1 MSSYECERR
10 VAAEKHQTGAADR
23 RVKAISHVGHAV
35 NLAIERFVTIG
46 EIIAEDNLDIKSDI
60 LECCRNARDAGKSIE
75 RLCDISAMDNMN
87 YSTLELPVYDEN
99 AIIIAAK
106 ALISAVTRILLL
118 VDIVVVK
125 QLLTAKR
132 KIVKSLRKLES
143 VVNFTEFVR
152 AYSLFGIEMIELAYL
167 IRNQQNNIKEER
179 RRAQMFSAKQILE
192 HSISI
197 LLSSSKATLLHYD
210 CMIAKENRDTVFCQI
225 RRAMDLIH
233 FVVKDC
239 IFETQFLTYNEHAAK
254 NIGGETV
261 QSSTNYLTF
270 LLEKFRSK
278 PLDDSKPTTMY
289 IGNNNYSKIATSTT
303 LTEKKWNNEYSSK
316 RRNSFGSED
325 ESLLI
330 GNNYK
335 QCGTKISPFT
345 DRDLMTP
352 FNIELIEELI
362 YAFEKLL
369 EKTHDF
375 TDSAYTSHENRE
387 HILFLCDRC
396 KLELK
401 KCLNILYKT
410 ERNTRHIMDEEID
423 RVIGTAKNLTQQ
435 LILSVADQTADL
447 YHSLKTSV
455 ELVNN
460 FHLLALNED
469 PTSFQEWSNKFHD
482 CCDHIIDVCKLLQ
495 HIAFTESLQVQSK
508 CLAINLRI
516 YGPQVI
522 LAAKILSRYPT
533 SVPANEN
540 MDAFAEMWKW
550 LISEITNVAQQI
562 LDTTGEQCDNKS
574 IKKYKP
580 TAARPLSVGQEEQGK
595 VATAETKDMP
605 AEIAPFNEKWNDEVN
620 ENNDIIKR
628 AKNMS
633 AMAFAMYQFT
643 KGNGTLR
650 TTQDLFTQAEYFA
663 EEANRLYKV
672 LRQFSYQVPAS
683 QNKKDLLNILD
694 RVPTFVQTLQFTV
707 KDHTVGKDATFVKVD
722 HVIRETKNLMS
733 VINKVVSKCFECAT
747 KYKLDLSGLSGGLS
761 SSGALG
767 GDDNNAGGMGDSKG
781 TTSSSEGSM

>member
-10 VAAEKHQTGAADR
+10 VATEKHQPIVGATDR
-23 RVKAISHVGHAV
+23 RVKVISHVGHAV

-87 YSTLELPVYDEN
+87 YSTLDLPVYDEN

-197 LLSSSKATLLHYD
+197 LLSSSKASLLHYD
-210 CMIAKENRDTVFCQI
+210 CMLAKENRDTVFCQI

-239 IFETQFLTYNEHAAK
+239 IFESAFLAFNEHGTK
-254 NIGGETV
+254 NINGETV
-261 QSSTNYLTF
+261 QSATNYLTF
-270 LLEKFRSK
+270 LLEKFRTK
-278 PLDDSKPTTMY
+278 PLDDIKPTMY
-289 IGNNNYSKIATSTT
+289 IANNNYSKIATSTT
-303 LTEKKWNNEYSSK
+303 TTEKKWNNEYSK

-325 ESLLI
+325 ENLLI

-335 QCGTKISPFT
+335 QCGTKISPFS

-423 RVIGTAKNLTQQ
+423 RVISISKNLTQQ

-455 ELVNN
+455 ELVNS

-522 LAAKILSRYPT
+522 LAAKILSRYPS

-562 LDTTGEQCDNKS
+562 LDTTGEQCDNKTS
-574 IKKYKP
+574 KKYK
-580 TAARPLSVGQEEQGK
+580 TTARPLSVGQEEPGK
-595 VATAETKDMP
+595 VSAADTKEIP
-605 AEIAPFNEKWNDEVN
+605 SEIAPFNEKWNDEVN
-620 ENNDIIKR
+620 DNNDIIKR

-733 VINKVVSKCFECAT
+733 VINKVVTKCFECAT

-761 SSGALG
+761 SAGALG

>member
-1 MSSYECERR
+1 
-10 VAAEKHQTGAADR
+10 
-23 RVKAISHVGHAV
+23 
-35 NLAIERFVTIG
+35 
-46 EIIAEDNLDIKSDI
+46 
-60 LECCRNARDAGKSIE
+60 
-75 RLCDISAMDNMN
+75 MDNMN

-239 IFETQFLTYNEHAAK
+239 IFETQFLTSYNEHAAK

-261 QSSTNYLTF
+261 QSSSNYLNF

-278 PLDDSKPTTMY
+278 PLDDAKPTMY
-289 IGNNNYSKIATSTT
+289 IGNNNYSKNATSTT
-303 LTEKKWNNEYSSK
+303 LTEKKWNNEYTSK

-325 ESLLI
+325 ESILI

-562 LDTTGEQCDNKS
+562 LDTTGEQIDNKS
-574 IKKYKP
+574 IK
-580 TAARPLSVGQEEQGK
+580 
-595 VATAETKDMP
+595 
-605 AEIAPFNEKWNDEVN
+605 
-620 ENNDIIKR
+620 
-628 AKNMS
+628 
-633 AMAFAMYQFT
+633 
-643 KGNGTLR
+643 
-650 TTQDLFTQAEYFA
+650 
-663 EEANRLYKV
+663 
-672 LRQFSYQVPAS
+672 
-683 QNKKDLLNILD
+683 
-694 RVPTFVQTLQFTV
+694 
-707 KDHTVGKDATFVKVD
+707 
-722 HVIRETKNLMS
+722 
-733 VINKVVSKCFECAT
+733 VSKYIQYIPHA
-747 KYKLDLSGLSGGLS
+747 YSY
-761 SSGALG
+761 
-767 GDDNNAGGMGDSKG
+767 MR
-781 TTSSSEGSM
+781 

>member
-10 VAAEKHQTGAADR
+10 VATDKHQLGSADH

-35 NLAIERFVTIG
+35 NLAIERFVAIG
-46 EIIAEDNLDIKSDI
+46 EIIAEDNLDIKTDI

-75 RLCDISAMDNMN
+75 RLCDISAMDNVN
-87 YSTLELPVYDEN
+87 YSTLDLPAYDEN

-132 KIVKSLRKLES
+132 KIVKSLRRLES

-197 LLSSSKATLLHYD
+197 LLSSSKASLLHYD

-239 IFETQFLTYNEHAAK
+239 IFESPYLTFNEHVNK

-261 QSSTNYLTF
+261 QSASNYLTF

-278 PLDDSKPTTMY
+278 PLDDLK
-289 IGNNNYSKIATSTT
+289 IVNNNFSKIANASPNDRQSN
-303 LTEKKWNNEYSSK
+303 EKKLSNEYISK
-316 RRNSFGSED
+316 RCNSFNTED
-325 ESLLI
+325 ENILI
-330 GNNYK
+330 ANNYK
-335 QCGTKISPFT
+335 QCGTKISPYT

-410 ERNTRHIMDEEID
+410 ERNTRHIIDEEID
-423 RVIGTAKNLTQQ
+423 RVISTAKNLTQQ
-435 LILSVADQTADL
+435 LIISVVDQTADL
-447 YHSLKTSV
+447 YHSLKTTV

-460 FHLLALNED
+460 FHLLAMNDD

-522 LAAKILSRYPT
+522 LAAKILSRYPS

-550 LISEITNVAQQI
+550 LIAEITNVAQQI
-562 LDTTGEQCDNKS
+562 LETSGEQCDTKS

-580 TAARPLSVGQEEQGK
+580 TSRPLSVGQEESDK
-595 VATAETKDMP
+595 ATNVETKDIP
-605 AEIAPFNEKWNDEVN
+605 SEIPPFNEKWNDEVN
-620 ENNDIIKR
+620 DNNDIIKR

-683 QNKKDLLNILD
+683 QNKKELLNILD

-733 VINKVVSKCFECAT
+733 VINKVVTKCFECAT
-747 KYKLDLSGLSGGLS
+747 KYKLDLSGLSGGVS

-767 GDDNNAGGMGDSKG
+767 GDDNNSGGMGDSKG

>member
-1 MSSYECERR
+1 
-10 VAAEKHQTGAADR
+10 
-23 RVKAISHVGHAV
+23 
-35 NLAIERFVTIG
+35 
-46 EIIAEDNLDIKSDI
+46 
-60 LECCRNARDAGKSIE
+60 
-75 RLCDISAMDNMN
+75 MDNMN
-87 YSTLELPVYDEN
+87 YSSLELPIYDEN

-239 IFETQFLTYNEHAAK
+239 IFETQFLTFNEHVTK

-261 QSSTNYLTF
+261 QTSSNYLTF

-278 PLDDSKPTTMY
+278 PLDDTKSTMY

-303 LTEKKWNNEYSSK
+303 ITEKKWNNEYTSK

-335 QCGTKISPFT
+335 QCGSKISPFT

-423 RVIGTAKNLTQQ
+423 RVIGTSKNLTQQ

-574 IKKYKP
+574 IK
-580 TAARPLSVGQEEQGK
+580 
-595 VATAETKDMP
+595 
-605 AEIAPFNEKWNDEVN
+605 
-620 ENNDIIKR
+620 
-628 AKNMS
+628 
-633 AMAFAMYQFT
+633 
-643 KGNGTLR
+643 
-650 TTQDLFTQAEYFA
+650 
-663 EEANRLYKV
+663 
-672 LRQFSYQVPAS
+672 
-683 QNKKDLLNILD
+683 
-694 RVPTFVQTLQFTV
+694 
-707 KDHTVGKDATFVKVD
+707 
-722 HVIRETKNLMS
+722 
-733 VINKVVSKCFECAT
+733 VSKNTLYIFGNRFDRN
-747 KYKLDLSGLSGGLS
+747 KY
-761 SSGALG
+761 
-767 GDDNNAGGMGDSKG
+767 
-781 TTSSSEGSM
+781 

>member
-10 VAAEKHQTGAADR
+10 VATEKHQPIVGATDR
-23 RVKAISHVGHAV
+23 RVKVISHVGHAV

-87 YSTLELPVYDEN
+87 YSTLDLPVYDEN

-197 LLSSSKATLLHYD
+197 LLSSSKASLLHYD
-210 CMIAKENRDTVFCQI
+210 CMLAKENRDTVFCQI

-239 IFETQFLTYNEHAAK
+239 IFESAFLAFNEHGTK
-254 NIGGETV
+254 NINGETV
-261 QSSTNYLTF
+261 QSATNYLTF
-270 LLEKFRSK
+270 LLEKFRTK
-278 PLDDSKPTTMY
+278 PLDDIKPTMY
-289 IGNNNYSKIATSTT
+289 IANNNYSKIATSTT
-303 LTEKKWNNEYSSK
+303 TTEKKWNNEYSK

-325 ESLLI
+325 ENLLI

-335 QCGTKISPFT
+335 QCGTKISPFS

-423 RVIGTAKNLTQQ
+423 RVISISKNLTQQ

-455 ELVNN
+455 ELVNS

-522 LAAKILSRYPT
+522 LAAKILSRYPS

-562 LDTTGEQCDNKS
+562 LDTTGEQCDNKTS
-574 IKKYKP
+574 KKYK
-580 TAARPLSVGQEEQGK
+580 TTARPLSVGQEEPGK
-595 VATAETKDMP
+595 VSAADTKEIP
-605 AEIAPFNEKWNDEVN
+605 SEIAPFNEKWNDEVN
-620 ENNDIIKR
+620 DNNDIIKR

-672 LRQFSYQVPAS
+672 LRQFSYQ
-683 QNKKDLLNILD
+683 
-694 RVPTFVQTLQFTV
+694 
-707 KDHTVGKDATFVKVD
+707 
-722 HVIRETKNLMS
+722 
-733 VINKVVSKCFECAT
+733 
-747 KYKLDLSGLSGGLS
+747 YKLDLSGLSGGLS
-761 SSGALG
+761 SAGALG